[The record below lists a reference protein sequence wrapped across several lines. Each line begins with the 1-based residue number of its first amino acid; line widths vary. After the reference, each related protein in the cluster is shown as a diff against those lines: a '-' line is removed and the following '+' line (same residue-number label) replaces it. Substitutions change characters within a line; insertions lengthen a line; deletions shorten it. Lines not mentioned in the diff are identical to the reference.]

1 MKNFYKKIKEQRGA
15 ALLMILAVFS
25 LLIPLVQ
32 GVWMDTQ
39 IEYKFSRHHMSRLQ
53 ARYNAKS
60 GIGLSLL
67 KLYIF
72 KGVEKSVPKQWESQ
86 VRSFLDTIWAFPLS
100 WPLPTPEE
108 LLESEKQDIQNLKNQ
123 SFLKGAYRTS
133 ISPEDGL
140 LDVNNLSSPLN
151 ALRDFTYTALLNLLI
166 NSLEERPELK
176 NKLEQSDFE
185 KVLNNLSDW
194 TDLDNDSQNGG
205 REDLLEEGKQPLN
218 RSFVSIEEIKKVPG
232 MNLEI
237 FEILSPYITV
247 YGAKTLN
254 INYSSPEILQAL
266 QIPEAVAEQI
276 LSRTRKDSS
285 DYSPFSDQ
293 EDFCHF
299 MSDLNFP
306 FCEDLKETYN
316 TLDMLSFGYPI
327 AFRIKSTGEYRENS
341 ASLEALLY
349 DLSPLALSYQKLR
362 YYHIQREIE
371 QESLPENSEREQK
384 TDDSK
389 KTQNKDLKFD
399 YSYHKSLNIMYLR
412 EDP

>member
-1 MKNFYKKIKEQRGA
+1 MKIFYKKMKEQRGA

-39 IEYKFSRHHMSRLQ
+39 IEYRFSRYRMSKLQ

-72 KGVEKSVPKQWESQ
+72 KGVEKSIPQQWESQ
-86 VRSFLDTIWAFPLS
+86 ARSFLDTIWSFPLS
-100 WPLPTPEE
+100 WPFPIPEE
-108 LLESEKQDIQNLKNQ
+108 FLESERQEIQNLKNQ

-151 ALRDFTYTALLNLLI
+151 SLRDFTYTVLLNLLI
-166 NSLEERPELK
+166 NSLEEKPELK

-237 FEILSPYITV
+237 FEILSPHITV
-247 YGAKTLN
+247 YGAKALN
-254 INYSSPEILQAL
+254 INYSSLEVLQAL
-266 QIPEAVAEQI
+266 QIPESVAEEI
-276 LSRTRKDSS
+276 LSRTTKDSNY
-285 DYSPFSDQ
+285 YSPFSSQ
-293 EDFCHF
+293 NGFCDF
-299 MSDLNFP
+299 MNDLNFP

-316 TLDMLSFGYPI
+316 TLDMLSFDYPI

-341 ASLEALLY
+341 VNLEALLY
-349 DLSPLALSYQKLR
+349 DLSPLAISYQKLR
-362 YYHIQREIE
+362 HYHIQRQRETEI
-371 QESLPENSEREQK
+371 SENSEQEQK

-389 KTQNKDLKFD
+389 KTQNKQLKFD
-399 YSYHKSLNIMYLR
+399 YSYHKSLNIMYLK